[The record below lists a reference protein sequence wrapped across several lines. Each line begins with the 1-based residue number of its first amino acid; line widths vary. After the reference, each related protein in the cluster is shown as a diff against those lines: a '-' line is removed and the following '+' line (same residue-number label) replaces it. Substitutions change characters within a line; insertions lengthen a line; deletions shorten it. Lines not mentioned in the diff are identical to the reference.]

1 MVQHKKKTKEL
12 FEFFGI
18 TKPLFI
24 NKALNGEDIQRFVD
38 RTYWLEYFKAAVQGG
53 NSCAI
58 IGSPGSGKSSFLIK
72 LKEELKK
79 SVYCD
84 YLQFSFPP
92 DEHEKSRLHFLRAIL
107 RSILCLIMNEEEL
120 LELFDKNEIEL
131 ERKRLDYS
139 IIIENHSKTQQS
151 INGGFDASIKKD
163 ILKMLI
169 PVDVSCHVDAN
180 RTQEVEKGETFDFPN
195 HNENTLYDVIV
206 KLTRKLD
213 EPIVLLIDELDKVG
227 RFPLETPEWDKEV
240 IKILE
245 LSREI
250 MANEKLVM
258 VFSLQ
263 NELYEKLVKAEK
275 GEYNVSILG
284 LINLFEKLDGF
295 DLEFAREAVTRSL
308 EFAGYARPLEN
319 LIEKGVLEIIL
330 DVVKGNPRLFMT
342 YLNKLYLKAFVL
354 KQPAITLD
362 LLKDH
367 LFALFKEEMTEDR
380 WQELLKKAN

>member
-1 MVQHKKKTKEL
+1 MAKDKKKTNEL

-18 TKPLFI
+18 TRPLFI
-24 NKALNGEDIQRFVD
+24 NKALNGEDSQRFVD
-38 RTYWLEYFKAAVQGG
+38 RDYLLKYFKAAVQGG

-72 LKEELKK
+72 LMEELKK
-79 SVYCD
+79 SAYCD

-107 RSILCLIMNEEEL
+107 RSILYLIMNEEEL
-120 LELFDKNEIEL
+120 LKLYDKNEIEL
-131 ERKRLDYS
+131 ERKRLEYS
-139 IIIENHSKTQQS
+139 IIIENHSKTQKS
-151 INGGFDASIKKD
+151 IEGGFEAGIKND
-163 ILKMLI
+163 LLKMLI
-169 PVDVSCHVDAN
+169 PVDISSHVDAT
-180 RTQEVEKGETFDFPN
+180 RTQEVEKGETFDFPG
-195 HNENTLYDVIV
+195 HNENTLYDAIV

-284 LINLFEKLDGF
+284 LINLFEKLEGF
-295 DLEFAREAVTRSL
+295 DLEFAGAAVARSL
-308 EFAGYARPLEN
+308 EFAGYAKPREN

-330 DVVKGNPRLFMT
+330 EVVKGNPRLFMT

-354 KQPAITLD
+354 KQPTITLE
-362 LLKDH
+362 LLKDY
-367 LFALFKEEMTEDR
+367 LFSLFKEEMTEDR
-380 WQELLKKAN
+380 WQELLKKAV